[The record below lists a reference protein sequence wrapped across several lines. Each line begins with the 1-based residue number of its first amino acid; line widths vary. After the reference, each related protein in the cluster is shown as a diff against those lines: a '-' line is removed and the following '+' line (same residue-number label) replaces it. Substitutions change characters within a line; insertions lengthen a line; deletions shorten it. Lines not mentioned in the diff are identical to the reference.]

1 MNQTII
7 NNWFPKE
14 IRDIANETEIKQ
26 GNVIDIFNLMGGAE
40 LNKY

>member
-26 GNVIDIFNLMGGAE
+26 GNVIDIFNFLGGSA
-40 LNKY
+40 LS